1 MVLWGPHV
9 LRSRGWRA
17 QAHMTFMHWW
27 LNLIQRLNALSAKKW
42 YIKDNPKATGYTVE
56 DLTKMSVKSLSKQM
70 VGYTSNIPGT
80 KASKARLRR
89 LILAMVRQIEIE
101 TRTVTASQDAP
112 GEGSLGD
119 VPCLFGT
126 LTSQRYHWDEIIR
139 MIAQVVRSS
148 PFSVSPPF
156 SSPHSLGKEC
166 SLG

>member
-1 MVLWGPHV
+1 M
-9 LRSRGWRA
+9 
-17 QAHMTFMHWW
+17 
-27 LNLIQRLNALSAKKW
+27 
-42 YIKDNPKATGYTVE
+42 E
-56 DLTKMSVKSLSKQM
+56 DLTKMSVRALSKQM
-70 VGYTSNIPGT
+70 VGYTTNIPGT

-101 TRTVTASQDAP
+101 TRTLTASDKGP

-148 PFSVSPPF
+148 PFSVSPPPPPPPPLF
-156 SSPHSLGKEC
+156 LSS
-166 SLG
+166 